1 MCNNIPFVFLIFLLM
16 KNNSISSIA
25 LTYPISWL
33 SAVILTSVYV
43 YYNFVKEVK
52 EAVC

>member
-1 MCNNIPFVFLIFLLM
+1 M

-33 SAVILTSVYV
+33 SAVILTSIYV